1 MYTGDHRMKK
11 VFVAMTFL
19 LTAVNFAEAL
29 PSKYDLRDYGRI
41 TSVKNQGIPGPCW
54 AFAAL
59 GAMESNWLTQN
70 LGKTPD
76 LSEMQIAFYSYRD
89 PKKSRNFTS
98 RIKSRT
104 LSLEGNVFMPAAL
117 MSRLSGPTDEKNLT
131 YSTSIPD
138 AKKKELSRKSPEKFR
153 RSMRLRE
160 AYFLSGTGTLDDSA
174 KKSLIMNHGA
184 IIVSMYNDI
193 GNYRLRDGNWTYYD
207 TSHGKTTNHDVL
219 LAGWNDDFPRENFSP
234 KPSRNGAWLVKN
246 SLGPS
251 GYFWMSYEQHT
262 KGGAAFI
269 VERNN
274 QRLKHYGY
282 DDLGF
287 CRALKYSRG
296 ANVFKVSGKS
306 ESLREI
312 AFYTLSNNSEYEV
325 SVYFHGKGK
334 PSRPVDGKLVATLKG
349 VQEYAG
355 YHTVSLPENFT
366 LKEGEYFSV
375 ILRLAGGYMPVETK
389 SKGYSEN
396 AEVNAGESYFSA
408 DGVNWTDGANIG
420 ANVCVKAFTV
430 SRI

>member
-1 MYTGDHRMKK
+1 MKK
-11 VFVAMTFL
+11 VFVMMIFL

-98 RIKSRT
+98 RIKSGT

-184 IIVSMYNDI
+184 IVVSIYNDI
-193 GNYRLRDGNWTYYD
+193 GNYHLRDGNWTYYD

-219 LAGWNDDFPRENFSP
+219 LAGWDDDFPRDNFSP
-234 KPSRNGAWLVKN
+234 RPSRNGAWLVKN

-251 GYFWMSYEQHT
+251 GYFWMSYEQHM
-262 KGGAAFI
+262 KGGSAFI

-274 QRLKHYGY
+274 QRLRHYGY

-287 CRALKYSRG
+287 CRALKYPLG
-296 ANVFKVSGKS
+296 ANVFKVSGK
-306 ESLREI
+306 RETLKEV

-325 SVYFHGKGK
+325 SVYFHGKDR
-334 PSRPVDGKLVATLKG
+334 PSSPVDGKLVATMKG

-355 YHTVSLPENFT
+355 YHTVSLPENFK
-366 LKEGEYFSV
+366 LNEGEYFSV
-375 ILRLAGGYMPVETK
+375 VLRLSGGYMPVEAK
-389 SKGYSEN
+389 SRGYSEN

-408 DGVNWTDGANIG
+408 DGVSWTDGVSVGGNA
-420 ANVCVKAFTV
+420 CVKAFTL
-430 SRI
+430 SMLPL